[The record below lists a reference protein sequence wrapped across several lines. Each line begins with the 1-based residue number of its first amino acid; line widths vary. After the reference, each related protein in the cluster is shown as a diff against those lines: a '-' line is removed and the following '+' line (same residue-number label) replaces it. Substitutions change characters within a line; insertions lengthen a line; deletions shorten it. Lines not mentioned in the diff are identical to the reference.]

1 MDIRTSPTSPCG
13 AQAGGGPSA
22 TGSSCPTRRSG
33 GGPKK
38 RPKSPSEGF
47 GTNRRCSSRSI
58 GPPGL
63 VPGLAHGPRRAH
75 RPIAAHGVSERG
87 GKQRSSQWKF
97 WPLRALSTSKAFG
110 WVGALS
116 RGAASDACGSTGKIG
131 SVYRSADRR
140 ERTYP
145 CRTTYIRGVHRSRP
159 HGLLDGILA
168 CTLG

>member
-75 RPIAAHGVSERG
+75 RPIAAPGVSERG
-87 GKQRSSQWKF
+87 GKQRPSQWK
-97 WPLRALSTSKAFG
+97 LAIARAEHLQG
-110 WVGALS
+110 IWVGRCLEQ
-116 RGAASDACGSTGKIG
+116 GCGLRCMWI
-131 SVYRSADRR
+131 YRENRNRSSERR

-159 HGLLDGILA
+159 HRSVRRDPA
-168 CTLG
+168 AF